1 VEFAALI
8 HMDGVATTFLLG
20 LSLGGGCLAH
30 CGPALLPLVLSQGSR
45 KALLAALFLA
55 GRLAGYLLAA
65 ILFVTSERLLAV
77 VFDFI
82 RTAAFAGAVQL
93 VLALVL
99 FRYALAMRRECSAS
113 CAGGDSREVFAR
125 FRAGKI
131 RYALQGGFL
140 TGLSFCTPMLAL
152 AGECASGGYA
162 HGVISALAFFLGTSA
177 VLVPVVACGILCRGR
192 AAAEIGFF
200 AACGAALLCLFQSLF
215 LFLQAFSHS

>member
-1 VEFAALI
+1 MAFAALI

-45 KALLAALFLA
+45 KVLLAALFLA
-55 GRLAGYLLAA
+55 GRLLGYLLAA
-65 ILFVTSERLLAV
+65 LLFVFSARLLAG
-77 VFDFI
+77 VFDFL
-82 RTAAFAGAVQL
+82 RTAGFAGAVQL

-99 FRYALAMRRECSAS
+99 FRYAAAMRRECRAS
-113 CAGGDSREVFAR
+113 CGDGASREVFAR

-140 TGLSFCTPMLAL
+140 TGLGFCAPMLAL
-152 AGECASGGYA
+152 AAECAGGGYC
-162 HGVISALAFFLGTSA
+162 HGIVSALAFFLGTSA

-192 AAAEIGFF
+192 AAAEVGFF
-200 AACGAALLCLFQSLF
+200 AACGAALLCLFQSFF